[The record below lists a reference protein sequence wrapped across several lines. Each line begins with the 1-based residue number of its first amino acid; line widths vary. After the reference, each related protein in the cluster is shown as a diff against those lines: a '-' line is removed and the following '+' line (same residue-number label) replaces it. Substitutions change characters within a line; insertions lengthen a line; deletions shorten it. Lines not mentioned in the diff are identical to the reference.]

1 MGRLAGTTGLA
12 RASVDTHRTARGG
25 VSSRGG
31 TPPRGGGKEPA
42 LARELRG
49 AAVVTS
55 VHLA

>member
-1 MGRLAGTTGLA
+1 MRRLAGTTGLA

-25 VSSRGG
+25 ASSGGG
-31 TPPRGGGKEPA
+31 TPRGGGKEPA